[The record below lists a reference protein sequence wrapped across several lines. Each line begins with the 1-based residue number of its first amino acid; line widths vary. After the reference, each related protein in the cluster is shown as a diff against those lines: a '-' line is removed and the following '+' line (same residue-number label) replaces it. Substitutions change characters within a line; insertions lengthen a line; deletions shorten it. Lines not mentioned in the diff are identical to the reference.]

1 MCVKDFAFL
10 LPDETIE
17 KHIVAGGL
25 RMESSKG
32 KMERPHPDANI
43 WALHSA
49 ATEVKAKPG
58 LLGYVIIFLLLFK
71 RICVGACYN

>member
-1 MCVKDFAFL
+1 MRL
-10 LPDETIE
+10 GE
-17 KHIVAGGL
+17 HIVAGGL

-49 ATEVKAKPG
+49 AAEVKAEPG
-58 LLGYVIIFLLLFK
+58 LLGYVIIFCCCLKEFVLGLAKTEKKILL
-71 RICVGACYN
+71 YS